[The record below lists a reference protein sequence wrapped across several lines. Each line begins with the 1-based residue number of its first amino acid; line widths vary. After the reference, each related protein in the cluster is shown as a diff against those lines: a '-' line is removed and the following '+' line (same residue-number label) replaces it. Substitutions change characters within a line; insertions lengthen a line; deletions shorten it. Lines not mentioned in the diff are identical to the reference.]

1 MPESTTGHPWCC
13 CGGCPGGDCLF
24 GDTVEDGCC
33 HACDHLLLWCERPAL
48 SRLNHMVFGNWQGTG
63 QLCETCYTETI
74 PGYQPVQAI
83 YKFNRVVHR
92 CVFAALDEAV
102 NLIEM
107 PPACPACPG
116 PADTDCCSTQFPDGT
131 CLCNKFWAGL
141 GGINTNRKYKLLA
154 SDATKWFIE
163 MSCHKG
169 GFALGG
175 VPPINDLYGEFL
187 CLVFRERWW
196 KIAQDCPPID
206 HIYVPGCNQVGGAG
220 DCGGIPFNTSQLVPK
235 WWIFA
240 CSGIPIYRFEITDAV
255 RHGVITSGEAATFL
269 SDCALHKTPPQGTL
283 TKLAAAG
290 IISAG
295 DWRDEQRQA
304 YIDLD
309 ALHPSAGYGACIQN
323 VAAMHTLGP
332 FRKRCTNPSV
342 SLAAT
347 ALLKKGD
354 VIPEIS
360 ALQADCFIAYPG
372 GASDQSAYDHWAAR
386 QWVYFRGIQGGWVWA
401 NWAPEASG
409 ECIGLGLS
417 EEEALL
423 RGCGRNDSGCIGA
436 LRGEPRGPTTCVTCN
451 NQTQPNTHPCDGCTI
466 GCDECGGFPVQA
478 CAPDN
483 LPIPTTCTNLGISPL
498 CQGIQFRYSEY
509 AFKNNLTDLDMY
521 CYKNIKSILVEM
533 KRSSDSWDYAIPFE
547 CRAESP
553 ALGTFKNFPAIS
565 GNHLGHSTI
574 CNPLSS
580 GDFSTYTS
588 ADLCCGGICYSE
600 PCWEING
607 LKKDC
612 LAHTECPPHST
623 VGQIACMGGA
633 VPCTP

>member
-33 HACDHLLLWCERPAL
+33 HACDHLLLWCERPEL

-451 NQTQPNTHPCDGCTI
+451 NQTQPNTHPCDGCTS

-509 AFKNNLTDLDMY
+509 AFKNNLADLDMY

-533 KRSSDSWDYAIPFE
+533 KRSSDSWDSAIPFE

-574 CNPLSS
+574 CNPLSA

-612 LAHTECPPHST
+612 PAHTECPPHST
-623 VGQIACMGGA
+623 DGQIACMGGA